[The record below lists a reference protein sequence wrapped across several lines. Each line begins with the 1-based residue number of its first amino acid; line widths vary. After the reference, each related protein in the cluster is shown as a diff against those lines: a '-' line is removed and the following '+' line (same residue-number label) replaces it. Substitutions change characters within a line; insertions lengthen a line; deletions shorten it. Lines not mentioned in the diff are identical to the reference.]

1 MATATNIYRR
11 LVMFDDNHKTTMPYR
26 NHISCLRSSG
36 GRADVRVHD
45 GLIQPKLA
53 TSSPQYG
60 MSVFNQVHADWATV
74 DTDEEFVT
82 AGFNRRKNN
91 NK

>member
-11 LVMFDDNHKTTMPYR
+11 LVMFDDMHKTTMPYR
-26 NHISCLRSSG
+26 SHISCLRSSG
-36 GRADVRVHD
+36 GRADVRVYD

-60 MSVFNQVHADWATV
+60 MSVFNKVLADWATY
-74 DTDEEFVT
+74 DEDEEFVT
-82 AGFNRRKNN
+82 AMFRCKNN